1 MSKKE
6 KVKIEKL
13 PSTSDDCADVTSR
26 YDRYKKSTD
35 KPKFPPIE
43 YEKPPHH

>member
-1 MSKKE
+1 MTKE
-6 KVKIEKL
+6 KEERL
-13 PSTSDDCADVTSR
+13 EREPSATEDCADVTSR
-26 YDRYKKSTD
+26 YDRYKKSID